1 MNPDLLLQSPAEVV
15 GHIVGVADT
24 GLALEVRAA
33 GVLTAGGLRA
43 GGHGVPVEL
52 FPPLRME
59 QGDHHGAALG
69 PGGVGLGPEVA
80 IVVHAA
86 DDTVAEPENVVLIP
100 AACHGGG
107 VVPDE
112 GRHLGAD
119 LQGLVVFT
127 HQLGAGIDA
136 AEHIGNLFPGG
147 GLAPLSSAETEV
159 LNPTQVGLTDETVGP

>member
-24 GLALEVRAA
+24 GLAFEVRAA
-33 GVLTAGGLRA
+33 GGLAAGGLRA
-43 GGHGVPVEL
+43 GGHGIPVDL

-80 IVVHAA
+80 VVVHAA
-86 DDTVAEPENVVLIP
+86 DDTVAVEPENVVLIP

-112 GRHLGAD
+112 GRRLGAD
-119 LQGLVVFT
+119 LQGLVVST
-127 HQLGAGIDA
+127 QPAGRR
-136 AEHIGNLFPGG
+136 HRR
-147 GLAPLSSAETEV
+147 S
-159 LNPTQVGLTDETVGP
+159 